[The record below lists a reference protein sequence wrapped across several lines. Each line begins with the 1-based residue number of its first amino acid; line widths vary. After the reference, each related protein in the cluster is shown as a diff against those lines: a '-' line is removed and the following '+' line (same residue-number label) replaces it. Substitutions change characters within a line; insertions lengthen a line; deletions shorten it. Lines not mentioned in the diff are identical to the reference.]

1 MKILA
6 KKSETRI
13 ILETRYR
20 KSREK
25 LLKQISTIKKSP
37 YKKDVESAIAY
48 IEPRIPAVSKI
59 KTKRDLEFAMREVDS
74 ALNQKRFVG
83 AERRRIRTR
92 RAEYLKNKLE
102 LPIKNYRDVKKF
114 DKFMED
120 VRNFSLETIYDSER
134 AITIFEK
141 YPKLTNKELVKKY
154 DEYRRVNDK
163 RPKRSF

>member
-1 MKILA
+1 MA
-6 KKSETRI
+6 RKSESRI
-13 ILETRYR
+13 ILETRYK

-25 LLKQISTIKKSP
+25 LLKQITAIKKSP

-48 IEPRIPAVSKI
+48 IEPRIPAVSNI
-59 KTKRDLEFAMREVDS
+59 KTKRDLEFALREVES
-74 ALNQKRFVG
+74 ALKQKRFVG
-83 AERRRIRTR
+83 AERKRIRSKR
-92 RAEYLKNKLE
+92 VEYLKNTLE

-114 DKFMED
+114 EKFLED

-141 YPKLTNKELVKKY
+141 YPTLSNKELIKKY
-154 DEYRRVNDK
+154 DEYRHIINK

>member
-1 MKILA
+1 MA
-6 KKSETRI
+6 KKSEASI
-13 ILETRYR
+13 ILETRYK

-37 YKKDVESAIAY
+37 YKKDVENAIAY

-59 KTKRDLEFAMREVDS
+59 KAKRDLEFALREVES
-74 ALNQKRFVG
+74 ALKQKRFVG
-83 AERRRIRTR
+83 AERKRIRAR
-92 RAEYLKNKLE
+92 RAEYLKDTLE

-114 DKFMED
+114 DKFMQD

-134 AITIFEK
+134 AISIFEK

-154 DEYRRVNDK
+154 DEYRHINDK
-163 RPKRSF
+163 RPKRRF